1 MRPGA
6 KRCDD
11 GGSDLLIVAEE
22 EDSKGLVLA
31 HDGIVHND
39 HVATTSAIP
48 ASRLHGVEGRPSYVT
63 VGTIVWLSSE
73 LMFFATLFAAYFTVR
88 SVAPEL
94 WAQET
99 ELLNIPFAT
108 VNTTILVLSSVT
120 CQLGVYA
127 AAKGNAAGM
136 RKWFI
141 ISFIMGAV
149 FIGGQA
155 TEYAELVHEG
165 LTIQSSAYGSLFYLA
180 TGFHGLHVIGG
191 LLAFLLVIGRTYAAR
206 KFTHEQ
212 AVSAIVVS
220 YYWHFVDV
228 VWVALFAAIYI
239 IR

>member
-1 MRPGA
+1 M
-6 KRCDD
+6 
-11 GGSDLLIVAEE
+11 
-22 EDSKGLVLA
+22 
-31 HDGIVHND
+31 
-39 HVATTSAIP
+39 ATTSAIP

-99 ELLNIPFAT
+99 AMLNIPFAT

-155 TEYAELVHEG
+155 TEYAELVQEG